1 MVFKTKQ
8 SMIDI
13 DWIRE
18 RVRNNEY
25 YFSKHGD
32 QGRQNDNLSIAELE
46 EAVLTGR
53 ILEQYADMGRGE
65 SCLVAGFS
73 NNKSIHVVCGH
84 RGDWLV
90 IVTVYIPMPP
100 KFKSPYERA

>member
-1 MVFKTKQ
+1 
-8 SMIDI
+8 MIDI
-13 DWIRE
+13 DWIQE
-18 RVRNNEY
+18 RIRNNEY

-32 QGRQNDNLSIAELE
+32 QERQNDNLSIAEME
-46 EAVLTGR
+46 EARLTGR
-53 ILEQYADMGRGE
+53 VLEQYADTGRGE

-73 NNKSIHVVCGH
+73 NNGKPIHVVCGR
-84 RGDWLV
+84 RGNWLV